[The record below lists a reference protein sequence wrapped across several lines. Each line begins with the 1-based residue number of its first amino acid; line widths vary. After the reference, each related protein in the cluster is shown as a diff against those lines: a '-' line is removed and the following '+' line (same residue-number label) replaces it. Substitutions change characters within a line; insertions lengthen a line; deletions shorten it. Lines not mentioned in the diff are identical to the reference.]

1 MSQSE
6 PFQAIQ
12 FIMYWL
18 YILFM
23 STVAGSNQTVS
34 LDVISIITT
43 FARDADR
50 MKIRL
55 LNNPSKEIVED
66 CYMNEIE
73 QTKSIITNLN
83 SPAFDDECQ
92 KLNKVFSNHNS
103 SLYFRKLFDKQLP
116 EILTIINGKNL
127 SHIQQRQLLFAM
139 NKSIGI
145 INENDN
151 IRLPHLRRIND
162 ALGRVSLLL
171 IGHYIKDFWRAPW
184 NMMSYMIDPPFRHL
198 IGCIFF
204 KTVIE
209 SGQVTINAN
218 TILWDEETIK
228 NISNEII
235 QQHSGTY
242 QIGLYSD
249 WFLFQNAFWPDFHPY
264 PKRRNEFWTECIV
277 KISDIYDDKNIN
289 LTFKYDDWYDSG
301 SWIEL
306 VTDLAVYH
314 HKNNNTGKFKKMI
327 HSLCTIFFDM
337 RSDMV
342 EFIYKI
348 QSDQETKHAHNYVVI
363 PELMRQCQQG
373 WRRHPL
379 IHWAWRMSVFATM
392 LHLTTL
398 VITYVS
404 LGTIMFIL
412 ISDETKSSG
421 YVCTKRKRCVCTKR
435 KKIILII
442 IIILVT
448 TLFC

>member
-242 QIGLYSD
+242 QI
-249 WFLFQNAFWPDFHPY
+249 
-264 PKRRNEFWTECIV
+264 
-277 KISDIYDDKNIN
+277 DIYDDKNIN
-289 LTFKYDDWYDSG
+289 LTFKYDYWYDSG
-301 SWIEL
+301 WWIEL